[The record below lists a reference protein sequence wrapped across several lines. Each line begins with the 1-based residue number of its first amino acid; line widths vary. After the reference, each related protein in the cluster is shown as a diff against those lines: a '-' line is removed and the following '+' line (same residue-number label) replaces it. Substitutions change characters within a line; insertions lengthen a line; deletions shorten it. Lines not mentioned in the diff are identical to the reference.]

1 MQQGNQNY
9 YHPYEEDGNKNDT
22 LNSSD
27 IGVSQSRLSGPDFI
41 SFAKQLEYER
51 EIKANSQSITYGW
64 ISTSQKLLPDG
75 TREHSNLLVPLPVS
89 KDANTSESL
98 TEFKTERKDVTTLFL
113 IDSKNRDRTAFPRP
127 GNFTLRP
134 PRPYKNVTSI
144 QITQIKLLSSF
155 FYFRASKGNLI
166 IPMVERD
173 RASANNYRGFR
184 LTEAVEIREGT
195 YAVNDLLTEI
205 QTHMNETPLFYDY
218 PNGFTDF
225 VTAFTT
231 NGDLGVN
238 FNEPGDNFY
247 DTLNDKFIQNPTKD
261 YIVKAYWL
269 TRYAGLTTYTIEQIK
284 VAYYYPVLY
293 EVFLDQDDTATR
305 PNLNLSLLNS
315 ELNPGE
321 TIYIRVV
328 FNAQGLNDPV
338 ILELVNNNIN
348 LLDEYRTAH
357 TFRYSLVNRYQI
369 TYESNTLRVNIF
381 SLTLNTSL
389 LNLFT
394 ITRSKSLSAGL
405 QQIGYSSNA
414 YTALSNSLNQAKVV
428 FSDMYNY
435 IQNQLVTYFAIGY
448 ATYASEYFVNTNNI
462 LYLQNGFNAS
472 NIRSGYTLEYLTS
485 GQEPLISTASLYSD
499 SPGYWPRFVPA
510 NTGSSAGGIDPSG
523 INISTSLIPYS
534 VTTSNFQFGLQAID
548 SSNYYIQTNQS
559 TRSVDVVL
567 TIKPARYTVL
577 KFRSPARQTLQVET
591 LPLPYYYRYSDFNK
605 QGLYSNILDLSN
617 NNVPQKY
624 FDLSYSYVYNDTG
637 PTQNKFMDQ
646 SNYSSFNLTQPFGTN
661 FSTSYGLAPSLVLNV
676 QSNFAQFQFT
686 APVPSTSLASTLSVY
701 NTAISFVSL
710 DTSFPGSVEAYVY
723 HDRAAFMADIN
734 SNRLRQESPYHFIAS
749 SIVTSGNSLLTL
761 NISTFTNNTYYTLFR
776 SSDLAFQ
783 NINYK
788 PLVYTTISSFVTIK
802 TDYINFDPK
811 ANPTSASNLTN
822 MPFVEN
828 YNQDFIR
835 LPTGSNLQGVDPDNT
850 QFARS
855 LAISLK
861 PIGYDISGV
870 SSDLTDYK
878 GYIAGRPG
886 FYPNTQF
893 RVDPLSEYSFQNLSP
908 FDKPN
913 NTYIGPGSLNKILKP
928 LTNAPYTYKTN
939 SNSEIKIV
947 NWYDGYS
954 IPPQAN
960 DAFLETNFI
969 STAVRSSFQ
978 QYINADG
985 TYETDRQ
992 GQIKFGEGIYAIGFL
1007 PEDGLYEISSFTFK
1021 SVIYPIGGNVNSQ
1034 DPNTNIQYVG
1044 VYSGSYIVNS
1054 PVIQISS
1061 AITVLKKIGTK
1072 TYAPS
1077 TLSNTPQFGI
1087 ELGTFYTFGFD
1098 PSFVAASNVKLN
1110 GYTQNSNQLLSYDS
1124 MYYFVPFNTIG
1135 SNVTFASLAGSIL
1148 PYPLYQSPS
1157 TTASYFGQTTKNP
1170 IGSIQQTTY
1179 ILPSTI
1185 YNANSNYGP
1194 KNGYSLTQYQYE
1206 QSQPIT
1212 TTSIGFRD
1220 FKNLI
1225 DNSDA
1230 LFTFGV
1236 QFSTSIGTIATNNVG
1251 VNTFSTEYDDKL
1263 WVVNSLTNMSS
1274 ITNSNLTF
1282 KGMEYASSLSTI
1294 LQNTAGG
1301 TTNSINYLINSP
1313 STLQN
1318 YSYSRISTVF
1328 NAFTYSEM
1336 TGNDVSTTTRSF
1348 DLNPNSQFITVWLW
1362 GGGGGTSQYLSTN
1375 TYGYQAYGG
1384 AGAYVKA
1391 QINVPLLISNYNTT
1405 KVHVVV
1411 GKGGLRDN
1419 FEFSSIRGNI
1429 IGYEQPRYGGGGT
1442 SLSFAKGSTIINSH
1456 KDDILIQGGG
1466 FSGLFVGSNLTTAT
1480 PLLIVGGGGAA
1491 GTDTL
1496 GGPGGFGL
1504 PSQTYST
1511 IKSLFATITLNASN
1525 SPQVTLTGIQD
1536 LDNLSV
1542 ADAFS
1547 ALSNFIDGNLLTLW
1561 NPVSQP
1567 YLQPY
1572 NYTPYPRTYRTTYN
1586 FGSNVS
1592 TISRLRFYGNAQGDA
1607 SHLPTGFIVYNNL
1620 TKTQVLYSNTN
1631 IGYNDFLYLNNGS
1644 FSQNVF
1650 DMNLTSPTIST
1661 NTILTTGWA
1670 VVGTNTSNQLQYSLD
1685 GSNWL
1690 NAQTSGYRF
1699 NSQGGFCIR
1708 YLGGI
1713 WLAGG
1718 NGSSLTLTGIGSNV
1732 TAHPSFGQISCQ
1744 GVTISATGKYQI
1756 ILSFGRPPYFST
1768 DFGVSWSNIDSL
1780 PGTYWKDAAM
1790 SVTGEYIA
1798 IVSDSRIYISNN
1810 YGVTWTEQYITGGSI
1825 TDVAVSATGKYIY
1838 VVSNIN
1844 YGYTYYSEVVRSST
1858 FGQSWSIP
1866 YSIYYGSPLYTIACS
1881 GSGQYVT
1888 AAFQNYYLLYSSSY
1902 LDLYAYNYVSDNTFG
1917 KFAMSSSGQYQTV
1930 PNGTQGVFVS
1940 NNYQSSGSLIS
1951 LGGVNVYSVAMS
1963 ATGRYQIA
1971 GTANGI
1977 YVSTNF
1983 GASWTNTSSGFN
1995 AYNTALSADGKYA
2008 LMVPSTGLVYR
2019 FIATTPTV
2027 VFPYIFYSTN
2037 GVTWLPAT
2045 ITEYDG
2051 DLIRAF
2057 SYLPSKRLWIAG
2069 GRSGT
2074 CGSFLTSSDGINW
2087 TLGGI
2092 SNPFVSG
2099 EALGIRLLNNFLWAV
2114 GNGDANGKKSS
2125 DGFTWENVPGLQGYD
2140 ITYGQGKYLATGFN
2154 GAPYFLGIIYS
2165 PDGINWYSVNP
2176 TNLSGFFGLAITF
2189 SVTPA
2194 EPNGIFTATGI
2205 SPSLT
2210 KVYWSRDG
2218 INWYFTFQSSFTANT
2233 AYYGVSNGFIGGN
2246 AYKAGALLETP
2257 AGTYTKKSGSS
2268 SQGSYVGAY
2277 DTYVYSAQSY
2287 TTDLGVVATRAA
2299 ANSSSPWG
2307 SILGF
2312 DPTPTALGE
2321 AVAYS
2326 FVIGF
2331 NGLIS
2336 ITANDQSL
2344 GSYGQYINS
2353 TNLRITYDGT
2363 NVRYYINDG
2372 LVATVARAIGAPLF
2386 VVATFDQVNTSISN
2400 IQFGTVANP
2409 TTVLTTGTAQWITTG
2424 AGASGTGLAVKQTS
2438 ILRSSDAFTWN
2449 TNLIGGY
2456 NRDLLEVGLSVD
2468 YGVLSV
2474 VPNLST
2480 FYVEIQKTSEYQL
2493 YAYELQAFGAAV
2505 AFSPTSASYSLSNI
2519 IDDNLTTSYWPLDS
2533 QTRTL
2538 TNYPFAVTFSN
2549 VVSTLNYLQF
2559 YSVAS
2564 NQQAFTSIEFGTS
2577 LPAGPLFTLSNI
2589 ASSNFSTTSG
2599 VYLYQVPLIPALSNV
2614 SSFYINLGKTTAS
2627 SINLTEIRA
2636 IYDQT
2641 NAINEFRATS
2651 VVDLDNRGGFS
2662 TDIVTKLIDG
2672 SLATIWNVGSWN
2684 INTTSQTIRLVFSF
2698 STTVTQLNHIQVY
2711 NWITTD
2717 PFHTITGIGVYT
2729 DTTKT
2734 TTLYSNASI
2743 SAVQYLTYRLFDFD
2757 ITPVQNVTSIYV
2769 ELTKLTAYPNY
2780 QPYLNEVKF
2789 YNIGASF
2796 GDIGGYT
2803 GGYIQTMVKL
2813 PQPITPQ
2820 TGGGGSEFIGGRG
2833 GIGSQISTV
2842 YFGSTGTTYKGGSPA
2857 PYSGNA
2863 QWISSFLYLSTTAGG
2878 GGGGYQGGGGGG
2890 TSSFINAL
2898 YPGLT
2903 TGAAG
2908 GAGGGGGGFFSTIQ
2922 SVSPGGVITPLIT
2935 LLEYGTALPGSNVT
2949 PSNYISPGLGQ
2960 QSTLIGSNVISPLS
2974 ATSYYAYGGRPSVE
2988 NGAGG
2993 HGLVIVSYEAAV
3005 TVNPA
3010 ANSLTA
3016 NPVFVD
3022 SSKLSLFQAPVITT
3036 DFNRTL
3042 TFGTYTDPIQYTS
3055 YSGLNW
3061 VWYRAFLSFVGGI
3074 LLPSM
3079 TPNIVSPSYPVNEF
3093 PHLPT
3098 LVYDIFVEQFNNV
3111 RNFFNRTNFT
3121 YANATSITNAL
3132 AFGFQLFQVNFVV
3145 LPYTSPFYIEFT
3157 EIYCLLDYLQGINNL
3172 MYPHVS
3178 PINATIDRVFGGI
3191 PRFGYWANPFLKNV
3205 TFVGFDIA
3213 PSLLTPSTLVGLVG
3227 ASNPVQ
3233 MQAMY
3238 GLAIEQNLSS
3248 GSYVL
3253 KDIMS
3258 YKPNLTDIQTIGSNW
3273 LRLSQMNESFSIR
3286 TPESEY
3292 MNQYLSVQPY
3302 DFKNALEGKLP
3313 LFNYKTYYTSL
3324 ISNNAVIQSPIHMI
3338 NDFEGSQIFFYSYQ
3352 NSNIENRSSLS
3363 ITHYY
3368 GLTSSLVLLNEQIV
3382 LNRSNS
3388 ATEIIGTV
3396 TRETPASTLMNS
3408 VNKFGYTSE
3417 TPITYY
3423 PDVVITPGSN
3433 NYYNTYSPNSE
3444 ISSIHVGRFINDING
3459 NIYVSNRSSGVEL
3472 YQNICTIQ
3480 IYQKKFTK
3488 TKSEYASPSQILGE
3502 YRSGTTNPY
3511 YDFFYS
3517 KYNNIWHIQGTENM
3531 STLYGA
3537 RLNSPY
3543 DFTVTTSFLNQVF
3556 CPSHKITLIKKAA
3569 GINPIVQTEDLTT
3582 YPWYPHTE
3590 MFFYKNFS
3598 SLTTDI
3604 SGQFALE
3611 KTSNF
3616 AYKDMFSGY
3625 FFNSFINNINL
3636 DKSTYYN
3643 NGNDDS
3649 FNYLAV
3655 RAYSPSEQFKCLLR
3669 MYLPGR
3675 YDFGFVTIR
3684 DLSNEYVT
3692 VQNTTIVNPD
3702 YRDVLNQFNT
3712 KFQFTS
3718 RAFGSTGLP
3727 GFPGSNISS
3736 VQFGDFLRQYIN
3748 IYNTIQT
3755 NQVIVTSVTTA
3766 INTGITNLVTGDLRY
3781 ILPSTI
3787 ANRERIEDPLE
3798 FKILFSTVVV
3808 QNTSGCETNTN
3819 RSIDEYG
3826 LGYNLGFAKVDTE
3839 FNTIQRANSFFKIL
3853 DDYIYLRMN
3862 PEYNMNRLDISRQEN
3877 FATTQDPTSE
3887 SQLYNC
3893 KLLLNTF
3900 GSYAQTVIQ
3909 NPVFFNPPIGKLD
3922 KLSFQWYDITGTLI
3936 DNIDCEWSGA
3946 IQVTER
3952 TDVATA
3958 DSTLPK

>member
-9 YHPYEEDGNKNDT
+9 YHPYEEDGNTNIS
-22 LNSSD
+22 LNASD
-27 IGVSQSRLSGPDFI
+27 IGVSQSRLSGPDFV
-41 SFAKQLEYER
+41 SFAKQLQY
-51 EIKANSQSITYGW
+51 NQGTYGW

-75 TREHSNLLVPLPVS
+75 TSQVSNLLAPLPVS
-89 KDANTSESL
+89 KDASTSESL

-113 IDSKNRDRTAFPRP
+113 IDSKNRDRTAFPKP
-127 GNFTLRP
+127 GYFTLRP
-134 PRPYKNVTSI
+134 PRPYKSVTSI

-166 IPMVERD
+166 IPMIERD
-173 RASANNYRGFR
+173 RGSANNYQGYQ
-184 LTEAVEIREGT
+184 LTEAVKIREGT
-195 YAVNDLLTEI
+195 YAINDLLNEI
-205 QTHMNETPLFYDY
+205 QIHMNATPLFYDY

-238 FNEPGDNFY
+238 FNEPGDTFY
-247 DTLNDKFIQNPTKD
+247 DTLNDKYIPNPTKD

-269 TRYAGLTTYTIEQIK
+269 TRYAGLTTYSIEQIK

-293 EVFLDQDDTATR
+293 EVFLDQDDTTTR
-305 PNLNLSLLNS
+305 PNLNLTLTTSI
-315 ELNPGE
+315 LNPGE

-338 ILELVNNNIN
+338 ILELVDNNIN
-348 LLDEYRTAH
+348 LLDDYRSQH
-357 TFRYSLVNRYQI
+357 TFRYSLVNRYQVN
-369 TYESNTLRVNIF
+369 YEANTLRVNIF
-381 SLTLNTSL
+381 SLSLNTSL

-405 QQIGYSSNA
+405 QQIGYSSNT

-448 ATYASEYFVNTNNI
+448 ATYASQYFVNTDNI
-462 LYLQNGFNAS
+462 LNLQNGFNAS

-485 GQEPLISTASLYSD
+485 GQQPLVSTASLYAD
-499 SPGYWPRFVPA
+499 SPGYWPRFIPA

-591 LPLPYYYRYSDFNK
+591 LPLPYYYRFSDFNK
-605 QGLYSNILDLSN
+605 QGLYSNVLDLSN

-624 FDLSYSYVYNDTG
+624 FDLSYSYVYTTTG
-637 PTQNKFMDQ
+637 DNQNKYMDQ

-676 QSNFAQFQFT
+676 QSNFAQFEFT
-686 APVPSTSLASTLSVY
+686 APVPSTSLVSTLSVY
-701 NTAISFVSL
+701 NTAITFVSL

-723 HDRAAFMADIN
+723 HDRAGFMADIN

-749 SIVTSGNSLLTL
+749 SIVTSNGTDSLTI
-761 NISTFTNNTYYTLFR
+761 NISTFTNHTYYTLFR
-776 SSDLAFQ
+776 SSELAFQ

-788 PLVYTTISSFVTIK
+788 AFVYTAISSFVTIK

-811 ANPTSASNLTN
+811 ADPTSPSNLTN

-828 YNQDFIR
+828 YNRDFIR
-835 LPTGSNLQGVDPDNT
+835 LPTGSNLQGLDPDNS
-850 QFARS
+850 QFSKS

-870 SSDLTDYK
+870 SDDLTDYK

-908 FDKPN
+908 FN
-913 NTYIGPGSLNKILKP
+913 EATNSYLGPGSLNKILKP
-928 LTNAPYTYKTN
+928 ITNAPYTYKTN

-954 IPPQAN
+954 IPPQQN
-960 DAFLETNFI
+960 DTFLATNLI

-1021 SVIYPIGGNVNSQ
+1021 STVYPIGGNVNSQ
-1034 DPNTNIQYVG
+1034 DPNTNIEYVG
-1044 VYSGSYIVNS
+1044 VYSGSYVVNS
-1054 PVIQISS
+1054 AVIQISS

-1077 TLSNTPQFGI
+1077 TLSNTPQFGV

-1124 MYYFVPFNTIG
+1124 MYYFVPFNTVG
-1135 SNVTFASLAGSIL
+1135 SNVTFACLAGSIL
-1148 PYPLYQSPS
+1148 PYPLYQTPS
-1157 TTASYFGQTTKNP
+1157 TTTSYFGQTTKNP
-1170 IGSIQQTTY
+1170 VGSIQQTTY

-1225 DNSDA
+1225 DNDDA
-1230 LFTFGV
+1230 LFTFSV
-1236 QFSTSIGTIATNNVG
+1236 RFSTSIGTIATTNVG
-1251 VNTFSTEYDDKL
+1251 INTFSTEYDDKL

-1294 LQNTAGG
+1294 IRNTPGA
-1301 TTNSINYLINSP
+1301 TEDSIKYLLTSP

-1336 TGNDVSTTTRSF
+1336 TGNDISTTVRSF
-1348 DLNPNSQFITVWLW
+1348 DLNPNSQSITVWLW

-1419 FEFSSIRGNI
+1419 FQFSSFREQI

-1442 SLSFAKGSTIINSH
+1442 SLSFTKGSTVISTHQN
-1456 KDDILIQGGG
+1456 DILLQGGG
-1466 FSGLFVGSNLTTAT
+1466 FSGLFIGSNLTTAT

-1504 PSQTYST
+1504 PAQVFST
-1511 IKSLFATITLNASN
+1511 IKSRFATITLNASN

-1536 LDNLSV
+1536 VDNLSV

-1547 ALSNFIDGNLLTLW
+1547 GLSNFIDGNLLTLW

-1631 IGYNDFLYLNNGS
+1631 IGYNDFLYLNNGT

-1650 DMNLTSPTIST
+1650 DMNLTSPMIST
-1661 NTILTTGWA
+1661 TTILTTGWA

-1690 NAQTSGYRF
+1690 NAQTGGYRF
-1699 NSQGGFCIR
+1699 NSQGGFCVR

-1718 NGSSLTLTGIGSNV
+1718 NGSSITLSGIGSNV
-1732 TAHPSFGQISCQ
+1732 SAHPSFGSIFCE
-1744 GVTISATGKYQI
+1744 GVIISATGKYQI
-1756 ILSFGRPPYFST
+1756 ILSPGRPPFFST
-1768 DFGVSWSNIDSL
+1768 DYAVSWSSISSL
-1780 PGTYWKDAAM
+1780 PADNWKDGAM
-1790 SVTGEYIA
+1790 SVTADYIA
-1798 IVSDSRIYISNN
+1798 LISDSTIYISTD
-1810 YGVTWTEQYITGGSI
+1810 YGITWSGQYVTNDLTSI
-1825 TDVAVSATGKYIY
+1825 TVSATGKYMY
-1838 VVSNIN
+1838 VL
-1844 YGYTYYSEVVRSST
+1844 SST
-1858 FGQSWSIP
+1858 YQYDNFYFSYVFRSDNFGISFRSIF
-1866 YSIYYGSPLYTIACS
+1866 SVFYYQGICIRCS
-1881 GSGQYVT
+1881 GSGRYVT
-1888 AAFQNYYLLYSSSY
+1888 FCFQSGYLTYSS
-1902 LDLYAYNYVSDNTFG
+1902 NYGDSFTYYFVNFNPLG
-1917 KFAMSSSGQYQTV
+1917 KFAISSSGQYQSY
-1930 PNGTQGVFVS
+1930 PNGLLGVYIS
-1940 NNYQSSGSLIS
+1940 NNYLSSGFNVS
-1951 LGGVNVYSVAMS
+1951 LGGSYVYSVAMS

-1971 GTANGI
+1971 GTNNGI

-1983 GASWTNTSSGFN
+1983 GASWTLTASGIN
-1995 AYNTALSADGKYA
+1995 GYNTALSGDGKYA
-2008 LMVPSTGLVYR
+2008 LIVPSTGLVYR
-2019 FIATTPTV
+2019 SIATTPSV
-2027 VFPYIFYSTN
+2027 VYPYIFYSLN
-2037 GVTWLPAT
+2037 GVTWIPTT
-2045 ITEYDG
+2045 ITEFDG

-2057 SYLPSKRLWIAG
+2057 SYLPSKGLWIAG

-2074 CGSFLTSSDGINW
+2074 CGSFLTSTDGINW
-2087 TLGGI
+2087 TLSGI
-2092 SNPFVSG
+2092 SNAFVSG
-2099 EALGIRLLNNFLWAV
+2099 EALGIRLLNGILWAV
-2114 GNGDANGKKSS
+2114 GNGDANGKKST

-2154 GAPYFLGIIYS
+2154 GPPFFIGIIYS
-2165 PDGINWYSVNP
+2165 PNGSDWYSVNP

-2189 SVTPA
+2189 SVTRA

-2246 AYKAGALLETP
+2246 AYKAGALLESP
-2257 AGTYTKKSGSS
+2257 AGTYTKKSGISS
-2268 SQGSYVGAY
+2268 EGSYVGAY

-2287 TTDLGVVATRAA
+2287 TTDLCVVATRAA

-2312 DPTPTALGE
+2312 DPTPTALGA

-2336 ITANDQSL
+2336 ITANDESL

-2353 TNLRITYDGT
+2353 TILRITYDGT

-2400 IQFGTVANP
+2400 IRFGTVAN
-2409 TTVLTTGTAQWITTG
+2409 TLGDTLLTTGTAQWITTG
-2424 AGASGTGLAVKQTS
+2424 AGASGGGASVKQTS
-2438 ILRSSDAFTWN
+2438 ILRSTDAFTWN
-2449 TNLIGGY
+2449 TILIGGY
-2456 NRDLLEVGLSVD
+2456 NRNLVEVGLSVD

-2480 FYVEIQKTSEYQL
+2480 FYVEIQKVTEYQL
-2493 YAYELQAFGAAV
+2493 YAYELQAFGAA
-2505 AFSPTSASYSLSNI
+2505 ATFDPTSASYTLSNV

-2533 QTRTL
+2533 QTKSL
-2538 TNYPFAVTFSN
+2538 TNYPFTLTFSN
-2549 VVSTLNYLQF
+2549 VVSTINYLQF
-2559 YSVAS
+2559 YTVAS
-2564 NQQAFTSIEFGTS
+2564 NHQAFTSIDFGTS

-2589 ASSNFSTTSG
+2589 APTNFSTTSG
-2599 VYLYQVPLIPALSNV
+2599 VYLYQVPIIPALSNI

-2641 NAINEFRATS
+2641 NAINEFRATG

-2684 INTTSQTIRLVFSF
+2684 VNTTSQTIRLVFSF
-2698 STTVTQLNHIQVY
+2698 STSISQLNHMQVY
-2711 NWITTD
+2711 NWLTTD
-2717 PFHTITGIGVYT
+2717 NFHTITGIAVYR

-2734 TTLYSNASI
+2734 TVLYSNASV
-2743 SAVQYLTYRLFDFD
+2743 SATQYLTYRLFDFD

-2769 ELTKLTAYPNY
+2769 ELTKVTAYPNY

-2789 YNIGASF
+2789 YNIGATF

-2813 PQPITPQ
+2813 PQSITPQ
-2820 TGGGGSEFIGGRG
+2820 TGGGGSEFVGGKG

-2842 YFGSTGTTYKGGSPA
+2842 YYGSTGTTYRGGSPA

-2908 GAGGGGGGFFSTIQ
+2908 GAGGGGGGFFSTVQ
-2922 SVSPGGVITPLIT
+2922 SISPSGVITPLIT
-2935 LLEYGTALPGSNVT
+2935 LLEYGTALPGSNIT
-2949 PSNYISPGLGQ
+2949 PSNYIAAGLGQ

-2974 ATSYYAYGGRPSVE
+2974 ATSYYAYGGIPSVE

-2993 HGLVIVSYEAAV
+2993 HGLVIVSYEASV

-3042 TFGTYTDPIQYTS
+3042 TFGSYTDPIEYS
-3055 YSGLNW
+3055 SFSGLNW
-3061 VWYRAFLSFVGGI
+3061 VWYRAFLSFVGGK
-3074 LLPSM
+3074 LLPTM
-3079 TPNIVSPSYPVNEF
+3079 TPSIVTPSYPVNEF

-3098 LVYDIFVEQFNNV
+3098 LVYDIFVEQFTNV

-3121 YANATSITNAL
+3121 YANAVSITNAL

-3145 LPYTSPFYIEFT
+3145 LPYTSPYYIEFT
-3157 EIYCLLDYLQGINNL
+3157 EIYCLLDYLQGVNNL
-3172 MYPHVS
+3172 MYPHIS
-3178 PINATIDRVFGGI
+3178 PINPTIDRVFGGI

-3213 PSLLTPSTLVGLVG
+3213 PSIFTPSTLVGLVG
-3227 ASNPVQ
+3227 GRTPVQ

-3258 YKPNLTDIQTIGSNW
+3258 YKPNLTDIQIIGSNW
-3273 LRLSQMNESFSIR
+3273 LRLSQFDESFTIR
-3286 TPESEY
+3286 TPESEF
-3292 MNQYLSVQPY
+3292 MTQYLSVQPY

-3313 LFNYKTYYTSL
+3313 LFNYKTYYTS
-3324 ISNNAVIQSPIHMI
+3324 INNGNTVIQSPIHMI
-3338 NDFEGSQIFFYSYQ
+3338 NDFEGTQIFFYSYQ

-3368 GLTSSLVLLNEQIV
+3368 GLTSSLVLLNQQLV

-3388 ATEIIGTV
+3388 ATEILGTA
-3396 TRETPASTLMNS
+3396 TREIPASTFMNS
-3408 VNKFGYTSE
+3408 VNKFGYTTL
-3417 TPITYY
+3417 TPTTYY
-3423 PDVVITPGSN
+3423 PDVTITPGTN
-3433 NYYNTYSPNSE
+3433 NYYNTYSPLSE
-3444 ISSIHVGRFINDING
+3444 ISSVNVGRFINDING
-3459 NIYVSNRSSGVEL
+3459 NIYVSHSSGVEL

-3480 IYQKKFTK
+3480 IYQKQFTK
-3488 TKSEYASPSQILGE
+3488 TKSEYASPSQILGN
-3502 YRSGTTNPY
+3502 YKSGNSNPY

-3517 KYNNIWHIQGTENM
+3517 KYNNIWHIQGTQNM

-3582 YPWYPHTE
+3582 YPSYPHTE

-3636 DKSTYYN
+3636 DKSTYFN

-3702 YRDVLNQFNT
+3702 YRDVLNQFNI
-3712 KFQFTS
+3712 KFQFAS
-3718 RAFGSTGLP
+3718 RAFGATGLP

-3748 IYNTIQT
+3748 IYNVIQT
-3755 NQVIVTSVTTA
+3755 NQVVVSSVTTA
-3766 INTGITNLVTGDLRY
+3766 INTGITNLVTGDLKY

-3787 ANRERIEDPLE
+3787 ASRERIEDPLE

-3808 QNTSGCETNTN
+3808 QNTAGCETNTN

-3826 LGYNLGFAKVDTE
+3826 LGYNLGFARLDTA

-3862 PEYNMNRLDISRQEN
+3862 PEFNMNRLDISRQEN
-3877 FATTQDPTSE
+3877 FATTQEATSE

>member
-1 MQQGNQNY
+1 
-9 YHPYEEDGNKNDT
+9 
-22 LNSSD
+22 
-27 IGVSQSRLSGPDFI
+27 
-41 SFAKQLEYER
+41 
-51 EIKANSQSITYGW
+51 
-64 ISTSQKLLPDG
+64 
-75 TREHSNLLVPLPVS
+75 
-89 KDANTSESL
+89 
-98 TEFKTERKDVTTLFL
+98 
-113 IDSKNRDRTAFPRP
+113 
-127 GNFTLRP
+127 
-134 PRPYKNVTSI
+134 
-144 QITQIKLLSSF
+144 
-155 FYFRASKGNLI
+155 
-166 IPMVERD
+166 
-173 RASANNYRGFR
+173 
-184 LTEAVEIREGT
+184 
-195 YAVNDLLTEI
+195 
-205 QTHMNETPLFYDY
+205 
-218 PNGFTDF
+218 
-225 VTAFTT
+225 
-231 NGDLGVN
+231 
-238 FNEPGDNFY
+238 
-247 DTLNDKFIQNPTKD
+247 
-261 YIVKAYWL
+261 
-269 TRYAGLTTYTIEQIK
+269 
-284 VAYYYPVLY
+284 
-293 EVFLDQDDTATR
+293 
-305 PNLNLSLLNS
+305 
-315 ELNPGE
+315 
-321 TIYIRVV
+321 
-328 FNAQGLNDPV
+328 
-338 ILELVNNNIN
+338 
-348 LLDEYRTAH
+348 
-357 TFRYSLVNRYQI
+357 
-369 TYESNTLRVNIF
+369 
-381 SLTLNTSL
+381 
-389 LNLFT
+389 
-394 ITRSKSLSAGL
+394 
-405 QQIGYSSNA
+405 
-414 YTALSNSLNQAKVV
+414 
-428 FSDMYNY
+428 
-435 IQNQLVTYFAIGY
+435 
-448 ATYASEYFVNTNNI
+448 
-462 LYLQNGFNAS
+462 
-472 NIRSGYTLEYLTS
+472 
-485 GQEPLISTASLYSD
+485 
-499 SPGYWPRFVPA
+499 
-510 NTGSSAGGIDPSG
+510 
-523 INISTSLIPYS
+523 
-534 VTTSNFQFGLQAID
+534 
-548 SSNYYIQTNQS
+548 
-559 TRSVDVVL
+559 
-567 TIKPARYTVL
+567 
-577 KFRSPARQTLQVET
+577 
-591 LPLPYYYRYSDFNK
+591 
-605 QGLYSNILDLSN
+605 
-617 NNVPQKY
+617 
-624 FDLSYSYVYNDTG
+624 
-637 PTQNKFMDQ
+637 MDQ

-661 FSTSYGLAPSLVLNV
+661 FSTSYGLAPTLVLNV
-676 QSNFAQFQFT
+676 QSNFAQFEFT
-686 APVPSTSLASTLSVY
+686 APAPSTSLVSTLSVY
-701 NTAISFVSL
+701 NTAITFASL
-710 DTSFPGSVEAYVY
+710 DRSFPGSVEAYVY

-734 SNRLRQESPYHFIAS
+734 SNRLRQESPYHYIAS
-749 SIVTSGNSLLTL
+749 SIVTSNGTDSLTI

-776 SSDLAFQ
+776 SSELAFQ

-788 PLVYTTISSFVTIK
+788 AFVYTTISSFVTIK

-835 LPTGSNLQGVDPDNT
+835 LPTGSNLQGLDPDNS
-850 QFARS
+850 QFSKS

-870 SSDLTDYK
+870 SDDLTDYK

-908 FDKPN
+908 FN
-913 NTYIGPGSLNKILKP
+913 EATNSYLGPGSLNKILKP
-928 LTNAPYTYKTN
+928 ITNAPYTYKTN

-954 IPPQAN
+954 IPPQQN
-960 DAFLETNFI
+960 DTFLATNLI

-1021 SVIYPIGGNVNSQ
+1021 STVYPIGGDVNSQ

-1044 VYSGSYIVNS
+1044 VYSGSYVVNS
-1054 PVIQISS
+1054 AVIQISS

-1077 TLSNTPQFGI
+1077 TLSNTPQFGV

-1124 MYYFVPFNTIG
+1124 MYYFVPFNSIG
-1135 SNVTFASLAGSIL
+1135 SNVTFACLAGSIL
-1148 PYPLYQSPS
+1148 PYPLYQTPS
-1157 TTASYFGQTTKNP
+1157 TTTSYFGQTTKNP
-1170 IGSIQQTTY
+1170 VGSIQQTTY

-1185 YNANSNYGP
+1185 SNANSNYGP

-1225 DNSDA
+1225 DNDDA
-1230 LFTFGV
+1230 LFTFSV
-1236 QFSTSIGTIATNNVG
+1236 RFSTSIGTIATTNVG
-1251 VNTFSTEYDDKL
+1251 NNTFSTEYDDKL
-1263 WVVNSLTNMSS
+1263 WVVNSLTNMNS
-1274 ITNSNLTF
+1274 IANSNLTF

-1294 LQNTAGG
+1294 IRNTGG
-1301 TTNSINYLINSP
+1301 ATNDSIKYLLTSP

-1336 TGNDVSTTTRSF
+1336 TGNDISTTVRSF
-1348 DLNPNSQFITVWLW
+1348 DLNPNSQSITVWLW

-1419 FEFSSIRGNI
+1419 FQFSSFPGQI

-1442 SLSFAKGSTIINSH
+1442 SLSYDKGSTIIGTHQN
-1456 KDDILIQGGG
+1456 DILLQGGG
-1466 FSGLFVGSNLTTAT
+1466 FSGLFIGSNLTTAT

-1504 PSQTYST
+1504 PAQVFST
-1511 IKSLFATITLNASN
+1511 IKSRFATITLNASN
-1525 SPQVTLTGIQD
+1525 SPQLTLTGIQD

-1547 ALSNFIDGNLLTLW
+1547 GLSNFIDGNLLTLW

-1620 TKTQVLYSNTN
+1620 TKTQILYSNTN
-1631 IGYNDFLYLNNGS
+1631 IGYNDFLYLNNGT

-1650 DMNLTSPTIST
+1650 DMNLTSPMIST
-1661 NTILTTGWA
+1661 TTILKTGWA

-1690 NAQTSGYRF
+1690 NAQTGGYQF
-1699 NSQGGFCIR
+1699 NSQGGFCVR

-1718 NGSSLTLTGIGSNV
+1718 NGQSLSLTGVGATWSAAIGN
-1732 TAHPSFGQISCQ
+1732 FGLQASAISASGKYQITCSSGRLPFFSINF
-1744 GVTISATGKYQI
+1744 GVTFSPLTSVNPLAWSAAAISATGQY
-1756 ILSFGRPPYFST
+1756 ILLVAGYSYILISN
-1768 DFGVSWSNIDSL
+1768 DFGVSFTQLTDIGFGDWS
-1780 PGTYWKDAAM
+1780 GAA
-1790 SVTGEYIA
+1790 
-1798 IVSDSRIYISNN
+1798 ISA
-1810 YGVTWTEQYITGGSI
+1810 S
-1825 TDVAVSATGKYIY
+1825 GKYIW
-1838 VVSNIN
+1838 VVISRNAAYTSNN
-1844 YGYTYYSEVVRSST
+1844 
-1858 FGQSWSIP
+1858 FGISGSWSGVGFNV
-1866 YSIYYGSPLYTIACS
+1866 SAVAVS
-1881 GSGQYVT
+1881 GSGQYVILISDYGSGAYISNDFGSSWT
-1888 AAFQNYYLLYSSSY
+1888 NYTNG
-1902 LDLYAYNYVSDNTFG
+1902 YNMNGVSI
-1917 KFAMSSSGQYQTV
+1917 SSSGRYQLIAG
-1930 PNGTQGVFVS
+1930 NSFVHFSS
-1940 NNYQSSGSLIS
+1940 NFGQTFTTLSSSIFTTNESYLS
-1951 LGGVNVYSVAMS
+1951 SAMS
-1963 ATGRYQIA
+1963 ATGRFMLI
-1971 GTANGI
+1971 GGNSTGW
-1977 YVSTNF
+1977 YVSINF
-1983 GASWTNTSSGFN
+1983 GSTWTVYGPNPSVQGYK
-1995 AYNTALSADGKYA
+1995 AAMSADGKYM
-2008 LMVPSTGLVYR
+2008 LMGPYSGQIYKST
-2019 FIATTPTV
+2019 ATTPSV
-2027 VFPYIFYSTN
+2027 VYPYIFYSLN
-2037 GVTWLPAT
+2037 GVTWIPTT
-2045 ITEYDG
+2045 ITEFDG

-2057 SYLPSKRLWIAG
+2057 SYLPSKGLWIAG

-2074 CGSFLTSSDGINW
+2074 SGSFLTSTDGINW
-2087 TLGGI
+2087 TFGGI

-2099 EALGIRLLNNFLWAV
+2099 EALGIRLLNGILWAV
-2114 GNGDANGKKSS
+2114 GNGDANGKKST

-2154 GAPYFLGIIYS
+2154 GPPFFIGIIYS
-2165 PDGINWYSVNP
+2165 PNGSDWYSVNP

-2246 AYKAGALLETP
+2246 AYKAGSLLESP
-2257 AGTYTKKSGSS
+2257 AGTYTKKSGISS
-2268 SQGSYVGAY
+2268 EGSYVGAY

-2287 TTDLGVVATRAA
+2287 ITDLCVVATRAA
-2299 ANSSSPWG
+2299 ANTSSPWG
-2307 SILGF
+2307 SILGL
-2312 DPTPTALGE
+2312 DPTPTALGA

-2344 GSYGQYINS
+2344 GSYGQYLNS
-2353 TNLRITYDGT
+2353 TILRITYDGT

-2400 IQFGTVANP
+2400 IRFGTVANP
-2409 TTVLTTGTAQWITTG
+2409 LGDTLLTTGTAQWITTG
-2424 AGASGTGLAVKQTS
+2424 AGASGGGAAVKQTS
-2438 ILRSSDAFTWN
+2438 ILRSTDAFSWN
-2449 TNLIGGY
+2449 TILIGGY
-2456 NRDLLEVGLSVD
+2456 NRNLIEVGFSVD

-2480 FYVEIQKTSEYQL
+2480 FYVEIQKVSEYQL
-2493 YAYELQAFGAAV
+2493 YAYELQAFGAA
-2505 AFSPTSASYSLSNI
+2505 ATFDPTSPSYTLSNV

-2533 QTRTL
+2533 QTKSL
-2538 TNYPFAVTFSN
+2538 TNYPFTLTFSN

-2559 YSVAS
+2559 YTVAS
-2564 NQQAFTSIEFGTS
+2564 NHQAFTSIDFGTS

-2589 ASSNFSTTSG
+2589 APSNFSTTSG
-2599 VYLYQVPLIPALSNV
+2599 VYLYQVPIIPELSNV
-2614 SSFYINLGKTTAS
+2614 SSLYINLGKTTAS
-2627 SINLTEIRA
+2627 SINLTEIRG

-2641 NAINEFRATS
+2641 NAINEFRATG
-2651 VVDLDNRGGFS
+2651 VVDLDNRGGFL
-2662 TDIVTKLIDG
+2662 TDTVTKIIDG

-2684 INTTSQTIRLVFSF
+2684 VNTTSQTIRLVFSF
-2698 STTVTQLNHIQVY
+2698 STSISQLNHMQVY
-2711 NWITTD
+2711 NWLTTD
-2717 PFHTITGIGVYT
+2717 NFHTITGIGVYR
-2729 DTTKT
+2729 DTSKT
-2734 TTLYSNASI
+2734 TVLYSNASV
-2743 SAVQYLTYRLFDFD
+2743 SATQYLTYRLFDFD
-2757 ITPVQNVTSIYV
+2757 ITPVQSVTSIYV

-2789 YNIGASF
+2789 YNIGATF

-2820 TGGGGSEFIGGRG
+2820 TGGGGSEFVGGRG

-2842 YFGSTGTTYKGGSPA
+2842 YYGSTGTTYRGGSPA

-2878 GGGGYQGGGGGG
+2878 GGGGYKGGGGGG

-2898 YPGLT
+2898 YPGIT

-2908 GAGGGGGGFFSTIQ
+2908 GAGGGGGGFFSTVQ
-2922 SVSPGGVITPLIT
+2922 SVSPSGVITPLIT
-2935 LLEYGTALPGSNVT
+2935 LLEYGTASPGSNIT
-2949 PSNYISPGLGQ
+2949 PSNYITPGLGQ

-2974 ATSYYAYGGRPSVE
+2974 ATSYYAYGGIPSVD

-2993 HGLVIVSYEAAV
+2993 HGLVVVSYEASV

-3010 ANSLTA
+3010 PNSLTA

-3042 TFGTYTDPIQYTS
+3042 TFGSYIDPIEYS
-3055 YSGLNW
+3055 SFSGLNW
-3061 VWYRAFLSFVGGI
+3061 VWYRAFLSFVGGK
-3074 LLPSM
+3074 LLPNM
-3079 TPNIVSPSYPVNEF
+3079 TPSIVTPSYPVNEF

-3098 LVYDIFVEQFNNV
+3098 LVYDIFVEQFTNV

-3121 YANATSITNAL
+3121 YDNAVSITNAL

-3145 LPYTSPFYIEFT
+3145 LPYTSPYYIEFT
-3157 EIYCLLDYLQGINNL
+3157 EIYCLLDYLQGVNNL
-3172 MYPHVS
+3172 MYPHIS
-3178 PINATIDRVFGGI
+3178 PINPTIDRVFGGI

-3213 PSLLTPSTLVGLVG
+3213 PSIFTPSTLVGLVG
-3227 ASNPVQ
+3227 ARTPVQ

-3273 LRLSQMNESFSIR
+3273 LRISQFDESFTIR
-3286 TPESEY
+3286 TPESEF
-3292 MNQYLSVQPY
+3292 MTQYLSVQPY

-3313 LFNYKTYYTSL
+3313 LFNYKTYYTS
-3324 ISNNAVIQSPIHMI
+3324 INSGNTVIQSPIHMI
-3338 NDFEGSQIFFYSYQ
+3338 NDFEGTQIFFYSYQ

-3368 GLTSSLVLLNEQIV
+3368 GLTSSLVLLNQQLV

-3388 ATEIIGTV
+3388 ATEILGTA
-3396 TRETPASTLMNS
+3396 TREIPASTFMNS
-3408 VNKFGYTSE
+3408 VNKFGYTTV

-3423 PDVVITPGSN
+3423 PDVTITPGTN
-3433 NYYNTYSPNSE
+3433 NYYNTYSARSE
-3444 ISSIHVGRFINDING
+3444 ISSVNVGRFINDING
-3459 NIYVSNRSSGVEL
+3459 NIYVSPSSGVDL

-3488 TKSEYASPSQILGE
+3488 TKSEYASPSRVLGN
-3502 YRSGTTNPY
+3502 YKSGNTNPY

-3517 KYNNIWHIQGTENM
+3517 KYNNIWHIQGTQNM

-3636 DKSTYYN
+3636 DKSTYFN

-3718 RAFGSTGLP
+3718 RAFGATGLP

-3736 VQFGDFLRQYIN
+3736 VQFGDFLRQYID
-3748 IYNTIQT
+3748 IYNVIQT
-3755 NQVIVTSVTTA
+3755 NQVVVSSVTTA
-3766 INTGITNLVTGDLRY
+3766 INSGIANLVTGDLKY
-3781 ILPSTI
+3781 ILPSSI

-3808 QNTSGCETNTN
+3808 HNTTGCETNTN
-3819 RSIDEYG
+3819 RNIDEYG
-3826 LGYNLGFAKVDTE
+3826 LGYNLGFARLDTE